1 MNPCEDPVF
10 LMIKGKEVVL
20 YWEQHLIKEHVSFW
34 KELAMETWFFSFFG
48 KARCLSYSIL
58 FSSSLS

>member
-1 MNPCEDPVF
+1 MF

-34 KELAMETWFFSFFG
+34 KELVMETWFFSFFG